1 MSQLSILE
9 QASLPLTH
17 LLQLEPD
24 GNRVP
29 EWDSVSPCSP
39 VSDFLLET
47 MDRPGYA
54 LLMVVADTKVC
65 VVILG
70 RTLNRMGHLYIYLLS
85 GVGC

>member
-9 QASLPLTH
+9 QASLPPTH
-17 LLQLEPD
+17 LLWLESAD

-47 MDRPGYA
+47 MDWPGYA

-65 VVILG
+65 VVSLG
-70 RTLNRMGHLYIYLLS
+70 RTIKQNGSPVYLLAFRS
-85 GVGC
+85 